1 MASAYVSA
9 SQVGGSVW
17 TNPQAGHRWY
27 VTSWRSSTGA
37 CGRYNGASPPCPG
50 KVSPVKVLNVEATPN
65 PHALKFV
72 VDGRVTE
79 GGARSFESPTE
90 ADAHPLARA
99 LFELGAV
106 KTVFF
111 MPSFVTV
118 SKEPATEWAELQP
131 RIEQALAREAEA
143 ETPVAARPASGATA
157 LTETDRELLPKIEEV
172 FETRVRP
179 ALAGDGGGLDIVS
192 LENYTLTIRYQGA
205 CGSCPSSISGTL
217 RAIEHMIRVD
227 VDPGLTVVSV

>member
-1 MASAYVSA
+1 
-9 SQVGGSVW
+9 
-17 TNPQAGHRWY
+17 
-27 VTSWRSSTGA
+27 
-37 CGRYNGASPPCPG
+37 
-50 KVSPVKVLNVEATPN
+50 VKVLNVEATPN

-79 GGARSFESPTE
+79 GGSRSFETVE
-90 ADAHPLARA
+90 AAAAHPLARA
-99 LFELGAV
+99 LFDLGAV
-106 KTVFF
+106 RTVFF
-111 MPSFVTV
+111 MPTFVTV
-118 SKEPATEWAELQP
+118 SKDPETDWASLQP
-131 RIEQALAREAEA
+131 RIEETLAGVTEAEA
-143 ETPVAARPASGATA
+143 PASSRPASTATA
-157 LTETDRELLPKIEEV
+157 LTDTDRELLPRIEEV

>member
-1 MASAYVSA
+1 MSPLCRH
-9 SQVGGSVW
+9 GGAR
-17 TNPQAGHRWY
+17 AG
-27 VTSWRSSTGA
+27 VTMEA
-37 CGRYNGASPPCPG
+37 VCP
-50 KVSPVKVLNVEATPN
+50 VLERCPPVKVLNVEATPN

-79 GGARSFESPTE
+79 GGARSFESPAE
-90 ADAHPLARA
+90 AEAHPLARA
-99 LFELGAV
+99 LFGLGDV

-118 SKEPATEWAELQP
+118 SKEPSTDWTELQP
-131 RIEQALAREAEA
+131 RIEEALAREAESGA
-143 ETPVAARPASGATA
+143 PATARPASGATA
-157 LTETDRELLPKIEEV
+157 LTDTDLELLPRIEEV

-227 VDPGLTVVSV
+227 VDPGITVVSV

>member
-1 MASAYVSA
+1 M
-9 SQVGGSVW
+9 
-17 TNPQAGHRWY
+17 
-27 VTSWRSSTGA
+27 
-37 CGRYNGASPPCPG
+37 
-50 KVSPVKVLNVEATPN
+50 KVLNVEATPN

-79 GGARSFESPTE
+79 GGARSFETPAE
-90 ADAHPLARA
+90 AGTHPLAQA
-99 LFELGAV
+99 LFELGDV

-118 SKEPATEWAELQP
+118 SKEPATDWSDLQP
-131 RIEQALAREAEA
+131 RIEDVLARGGEASA
-143 ETPVAARPASGATA
+143 AAPVRPASGATA
-157 LTETDRELLPKIEEV
+157 LTETDRELLPRIEEV